1 MKPCFVKL
9 KRLDAQTLEYYLQGS
24 AIEKNPRKAARNAN
38 KKMSKLK
45 KDLADSYDEEEAE
58 NSDDKD
64 FIVDDEM
71 VIDVSEDESED
82 SDDSDDSDS
91 AEKSKKKKKTKKAKK
106 KSKSSPGSS
115 RDSDLE
121 AYKQKQEQKLLKE
134 KEKKAKKE
142 KSDDDTVSPK
152 SSKVKK
158 PNTDTK
164 KGIKYEDCEEE
175 SEKGSAIEGSVR
187 QSSFQY
193 EDEDTVENKNYID
206 VLKKYFGYKS
216 FRP

>member
-1 MKPCFVKL
+1 MSNSKKSDVHNTISDYNELKEMKPCFVKL

-64 FIVDDEM
+64 FIVDDDM

-82 SDDSDDSDS
+82 NDDSDDSDS
-91 AEKSKKKKKTKKAKK
+91 AEKSKKKKKAKKAKK

-115 RDSDLE
+115 
-121 AYKQKQEQKLLKE
+121 
-134 KEKKAKKE
+134 
-142 KSDDDTVSPK
+142 
-152 SSKVKK
+152 
-158 PNTDTK
+158 
-164 KGIKYEDCEEE
+164 
-175 SEKGSAIEGSVR
+175 AIEGSVR
-187 QSSFQY
+187 QSSSQKA
-193 EDEDTVENKNYID
+193 VEVNDNVEHNNTK
-206 VLKKYFGYKS
+206 
-216 FRP
+216 RPLEHEEVDDDALLLQVI